1 MISLKDVDLQRGVNK
16 LLHKANLMIHRG
28 EKVALV
34 GANGA
39 GKSSLF
45 KLLLGNL
52 QADAGDVQLNQG
64 IRTAHMAQ
72 EVDATERSAL
82 DYVLDGD
89 HKLRELQQQ
98 IQQAEEQQDNN
109 RLAKLYSELEQIEG
123 YSANTRA
130 EQMLDGLGFKPEQMS
145 LPVKGFSG
153 GWRIRLNLAQAL
165 MCPSDL
171 MLLDEPTNH
180 LDLDAL
186 WWLEQYLK
194 AYQGTLILISHDRD
208 FIDACCDRIVHI
220 EHQQL
225 FVYTGNYSDFEN
237 QRSEKLAQQQSSFE
251 RQQKEIAHIE
261 SFITRF
267 KAKASKAKQAQGR
280 IKALERMERIAP
292 AHVDSPF
299 HFSIPQPEK
308 MSDPLLSLQKA
319 QLGYADKIILDQV
332 EMRIHPGSRLALLG
346 PNGAGKSTLIKTLV
360 DELELQNG
368 QRTCGEHLEIGYFAQ
383 HQLEAIDV
391 TASPVLHL
399 QRLTPTASE
408 QEIRNFL
415 GGFNFR
421 GDNATDPCKH
431 FSGGEKARL
440 ALAIV
445 VWKKPNLL
453 LLDEPTNHLDLEMR
467 HALTMALQDFDGAL
481 VLVSH
486 DRHLLKN
493 TADDYLLVVNGKVT
507 EFEGDL
513 DAYHQWLTAH
523 QKQLSVSSKDKDK
536 PAEDRKT
543 QKRLEAAQRAKLSPV
558 KKQLDKAEKALE
570 KIQNKLAEVE
580 SGLAEADIYLD
591 ENKKQLQELLGQQVE
606 LKQQESEAEENWM
619 ELQEALDELQSSL

>member
-16 LLHKANLMIHRG
+16 LLHQANLMIHKG

-45 KLLLGNL
+45 KLLLGTL
-52 QADAGDVQLNQG
+52 QADAGDVQINQG

-72 EVDATERSAL
+72 EVDATDRSAI

-89 HKLRELQQQ
+89 HELRRLQSQ
-98 IQQAEEQQDNN
+98 IEKAEAQEDNN
-109 RLAKLYSELEQIEG
+109 LLAKLYSDLEQIEG
-123 YSANTRA
+123 YNANTRA
-130 EQMLDGLGFKPEQMS
+130 EQMLDGLGFKPDQMG

-220 EHQQL
+220 EHKQL
-225 FVYTGNYSDFEN
+225 YVYTGNYSDFET
-237 QRSEKLAQQQSSFE
+237 QRAEKLAQQQSSFD

-308 MSDPLLSLQKA
+308 MSDPLLSLSKA
-319 QLGYADKIILDQV
+319 QLGYADTVILDNV
-332 EMRIHPGSRLALLG
+332 EMRIHPGSRVALLG

-360 DELELQNG
+360 DQLELKNG
-368 QRTCGEHLEIGYFAQ
+368 RRTSGEHLNIGYFAQ

-399 QRLTPTASE
+399 QRLSPKASE

-415 GGFNFR
+415 GGFNFK

-445 VWKKPNLL
+445 VWHKPNLL

-467 HALTMALQDFDGAL
+467 HALTMALQVFDGAL

-486 DRHLLKN
+486 DRHLIKN
-493 TADDYLLVVNGKVT
+493 TVDDFLLVVGGKVS

-513 DAYHQWLTAH
+513 DAYHTWLTDYQRDQSASN
-523 QKQLSVSSKDKDK
+523 KEK
-536 PAEDRKT
+536 PVDDRKA
-543 QKRLEAAQRAKLSPV
+543 QKRIEAEKRAKLSPI
-558 KKQLDKAEKALE
+558 KKKLDKAEKNLE
-570 KIQNKLAEVE
+570 KIQDELGTVE
-580 SGLAEADIYLD
+580 SGLGEADIYLD
-591 ENKKQLQELLGQQVE
+591 ENKKELQVLLARQIE
-606 LKQQESEAEENWM
+606 LKREEADAETLWM
-619 ELQEALDELQSSL
+619 ELEEMLDELQQQL